1 VDMNLWK
8 NFRRNECSY
17 DSK

>member
-1 VDMNLWK
+1 MRLAP
-8 NFRRNECSY
+8 ECSY